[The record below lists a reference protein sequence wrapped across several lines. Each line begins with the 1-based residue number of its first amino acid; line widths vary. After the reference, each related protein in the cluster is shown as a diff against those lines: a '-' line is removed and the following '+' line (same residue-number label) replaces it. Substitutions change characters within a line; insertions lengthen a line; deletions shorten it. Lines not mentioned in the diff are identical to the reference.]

1 MKYRA
6 VIFDL
11 DGTLLNTLEDIAN
24 STNKGLAR
32 LNFPQHEIYSYKPL
46 ISEGREF
53 LALHALPEHH
63 RDSTTVEKLLA
74 YIGEE
79 YSKHWTDNTQ
89 PYPDIPELL
98 DSLTVRNI
106 RMSVLSNKADELTR
120 AMVFKI
126 LSRWH
131 FDMIIGAMPSLP
143 KKPDPK
149 GALQIATQLGI
160 SPSQFLYIGDSEI
173 DMKTARSASMYPVGV
188 LWGFRCADELLAGGA
203 RTLIKHPQELLALL

>member
-6 VIFDL
+6 AIFDL

-32 LNFPQHEIYSYKPL
+32 LNFPQHEIEAYKQL
-46 ISEGREF
+46 IGEGREF
-53 LALHALPEHH
+53 LALHSLPEHH
-63 RDSTTVEKLLA
+63 RDSATVEKLLA
-74 YIGEE
+74 YINEE
-79 YSKHWTDNTQ
+79 YSKHWADNTH

-98 DSLTVRNI
+98 DSLTARNLSI
-106 RMSVLSNKADELTR
+106 TVLSNKADDLTKT
-120 AMVFKI
+120 MVSKL

-131 FDMIIGAMPSLP
+131 FDLVIGAMPALP

-149 GALQIATQLGI
+149 GALQIAKQLGI
-160 SPSQFLYIGDSEI
+160 SPSQFLYIGDSEV
-173 DMKTARSASMYPVGV
+173 DMKTACSANMYPVGA

-203 RTLIKHPQELLALL
+203 KTLIKHPQELLPLL